1 MFERFRPKKDQPAP
15 QDSKPNSVLP
25 RGMEV
30 VEDDPETGWGM
41 WDDATAAQELR
52 QRSTS
57 AMQSADG
64 DTQAPSA
71 EVSAAAA
78 PRPTPGFPN
87 EPEASTQPMDLEEK
101 TLAQRAEDALAVIEL
116 HHARI
121 AKTIRVMWGYKECS
135 AYISKL
141 LMTGYDDT
149 GNARMGFHQEAVNAM
164 MTLVDLHDQIFGF
177 EQSTELGGFDGKIG
191 PGPDQRRRR

>member
-15 QDSKPNSVLP
+15 QDSKLNSQLP
-25 RGMEV
+25 RGIEV

-52 QRSTS
+52 LRSGDALPPAGGAQPAAEAS
-57 AMQSADG
+57 APTGLPSLG
-64 DTQAPSA
+64 APN
-71 EVSAAAA
+71 V
-78 PRPTPGFPN
+78 
-87 EPEASTQPMDLEEK
+87 PEASTQPMGLEEK
-101 TLAQRAEDALAVIEL
+101 TLAQRAEDALGIIEL

-135 AYISKL
+135 AYIDKL

-149 GNARMGFHQEAVNAM
+149 GNARLGFHQEAVNAM
-164 MTLVDLHDQIFGF
+164 MTLGELHDQIFGF
-177 EQSTELGGFDGKIG
+177 EHSTELGGFDGALSSG
-191 PGPDQRRRR
+191 LDYRRRR

>member
-15 QDSKPNSVLP
+15 QDSKMNSVLP

-52 QRSTS
+52 QQPPTS
-57 AMQSADG
+57 G
-64 DTQAPSA
+64 EAPLA
-71 EVSAAAA
+71 EA
-78 PRPTPGFPN
+78 PGPATLGFPN
-87 EPEASTQPMDLEEK
+87 EPEASTQPMGLDEK
-101 TLAQRAEDALAVIEL
+101 TPVQRAEDALAIIEL

-135 AYISKL
+135 AYIDKL

-164 MTLVDLHDQIFGF
+164 MTLGELHDQIFGF
-177 EQSTELGGFDGKIG
+177 EHDTSVGGFDGTLG
-191 PGPDQRRRR
+191 TGLDHQRRRR

>member
-15 QDSKPNSVLP
+15 PDSKLNSQLP

-30 VEDDPETGWGM
+30 EEVSDPETGWGM
-41 WDDATAAQELR
+41 WDEATAAQELHS
-52 QRSTS
+52 RSGDSLPANAES
-57 AMQSADG
+57 APAAYKDMPP
-64 DTQAPSA
+64 PSF
-71 EVSAAAA
+71 E
-78 PRPTPGFPN
+78 GFPN
-87 EPEASTQPMDLEEK
+87 EHGASTQPMPLEEK
-101 TLAQRAEDALAVIEL
+101 TLAQQAEDALGIIEL

-135 AYISKL
+135 TYIDKL

-164 MTLVDLHDQIFGF
+164 MILGDLHDQIFGF
-177 EQSTELGGFDGKIG
+177 AQSTEFGGFDGALG
-191 PGPDQRRRR
+191 SGMDYHRRR

>member
-15 QDSKPNSVLP
+15 QDSKLNSQLP

-30 VEDDPETGWGM
+30 VEESDPETGWGM
-41 WDDATAAQELR
+41 WDEATAAQELHH
-52 QRSTS
+52 RSGES
-57 AMQSADG
+57 LPPGAAQP
-64 DTQAPSA
+64 AP
-71 EVSAAAA
+71 AAFQEM
-78 PRPTPGFPN
+78 PPPSFEGFS
-87 EPEASTQPMDLEEK
+87 PEQGASTKPMDLEEK

-164 MTLVDLHDQIFGF
+164 MTLGDLHDQIFGF
-177 EQSTELGGFDGKIG
+177 EQSTEFGGFDGTISTG
-191 PGPDQRRRR
+191 LDHNRRR

>member
-15 QDSKPNSVLP
+15 PDSKLNSQLP

-30 VEDDPETGWGM
+30 EEVDDPETGWGM
-41 WDDATAAQELR
+41 WDEATAAQELR
-52 QRSTS
+52 QRSGEPIP
-57 AMQSADG
+57 ASAD
-64 DTQAPSA
+64 QPPAAFKEMPPPSF
-71 EVSAAAA
+71 E
-78 PRPTPGFPN
+78 GFPN
-87 EPEASTQPMDLEEK
+87 EQDANTQPMGLEEK
-101 TLAQRAEDALAVIEL
+101 TLAQRAEDALAIIEL

-135 AYISKL
+135 QYLAKL

-164 MTLVDLHDQIFGF
+164 MTLGDLHDQIFGF
-177 EQSTELGGFDGKIG
+177 EQSTEFGGFDGSIG
-191 PGPDQRRRR
+191 TGLDHHRRR